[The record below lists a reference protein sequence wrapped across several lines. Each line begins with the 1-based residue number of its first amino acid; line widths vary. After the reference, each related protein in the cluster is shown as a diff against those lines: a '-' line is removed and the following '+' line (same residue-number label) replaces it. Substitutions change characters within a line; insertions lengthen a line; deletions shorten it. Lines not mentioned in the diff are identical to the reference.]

1 MPPVSKRVL
10 CMHEDDDTCKTLTE
24 PLTRLGYEVTSTT
37 SVSTALYV
45 AATQHFD
52 LFVIDR
58 LGLDRVGLDICKKL
72 RQMNPQTPILV
83 YAGPARG
90 VDPGRAD
97 TDCATHFV
105 PKPDIKGLV
114 SLVMKL
120 T

>member
-24 PLTRLGYEVTSTT
+24 PLTRLGHEVTSTA
-37 SVSTALYV
+37 SVSSALYA

-58 LGLDRVGLDICKKL
+58 VGFDRVGMDVCKKL

-90 VDPGRAD
+90 VDSGRAD
-97 TDCATHFV
+97 TDCATQFV
-105 PKPDIKGLV
+105 SKPDINGLV
-114 SLVMKL
+114 SHVMKL